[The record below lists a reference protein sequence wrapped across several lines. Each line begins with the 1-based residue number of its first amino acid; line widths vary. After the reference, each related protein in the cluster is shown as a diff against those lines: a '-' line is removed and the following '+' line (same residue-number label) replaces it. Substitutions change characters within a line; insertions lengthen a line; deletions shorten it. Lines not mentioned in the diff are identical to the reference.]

1 MSGLSLVC
9 LFVLAQVPPVPPPPV
24 ARPNVVVGGVQSG
37 PAGQARDQN
46 QRMPLI
52 GKGSLSGIVVNE
64 SGRPVKGA
72 RVSLGGGAVTRTEM
86 SNASGAFLFDK
97 LPEGRYS
104 INASRQ
110 RYLSSS
116 YGQKKPERSGT
127 TIQLADGE
135 QKKELKVTLFS
146 GAVITGVVYGDD
158 GEPVQNAQVRA
169 MKYSMRT
176 GVRRLQTANNASTDD
191 RGVYRLYGLTP
202 GEYVINAT
210 SQNQEF
216 GPQMT
221 LEMAMAIERAS
232 QAAAAAG
239 SDPNIRTN
247 LTNGVL
253 SLPGGQTIE
262 TPAPVTFAPTY
273 YPGATSPSGA
283 MSVTVAGGDERQ
295 GIDITLMKVQTA
307 TITGMVV
314 SSTGA
319 LPQSVT
325 ITLQPVDE
333 AAQGLGLSSA
343 RVTPDGRFTLRNV
356 PPGQYNVIA
365 RATVTNRVEMPGGA
379 GGGAGARPL
388 EQVAGA
394 QNFVTTTQ
402 TVTTGRTQVSV
413 DGSALS
419 GVIVTLDGGRSV
431 SGRVVFE
438 GGMPPDMTRSR
449 VTVSLQLSGGA
460 TPGTPPPPPALVAS
474 DGSFKITNVSP
485 GRYTL
490 RVSGAAGFALKSS
503 MVRGRDSLD
512 YPFEVENDD
521 ISDGLVTMVPG
532 AGWVGTE
539 LGGTITDQTGQP
551 AVDYTIVV
559 FSSDQ
564 RFWTPGSRR
573 ILTSRPATDGKYS
586 VRGLPA
592 GDYQIAALAD
602 LEPGMQYDLDFLKA
616 LLPASTRVTL
626 GDGAK
631 VTQDLRIT
639 VQGAELI
646 FPSPA
651 STASLQSRTSSRR

>member
-1 MSGLSLVC
+1 MSNFHMPGLSLVC
-9 LFVLAQVPPVPPPPV
+9 LFVLAQTPPVPPPPV
-24 ARPNVVVGGVQSG
+24 PRPAAGGLQSS
-37 PAGQARDQN
+37 PTGQPRDPN
-46 QRMPLI
+46 QRLPLI
-52 GKGSLSGIVVNE
+52 GKGSLAGIVVNE

-72 RVSLGGGAVTRTEM
+72 RVSLGGGAVSRSEI
-86 SNASGAFLFDK
+86 SGPSGAFLFDK

-104 INASRQ
+104 INANRQ

-135 QKKELKVTLFS
+135 QKKDLKITLFS

-176 GVRRLQTANNASTDD
+176 GVRRLQQSNSVSTDD

-202 GEYVINAT
+202 GEYVVSAL
-210 SQNQEF
+210 SQNQDF
-216 GPQMT
+216 NSQMT
-221 LEMAMAIERAS
+221 LEMAMAIEKAS

-247 LTNGVL
+247 FVNGML

-262 TPAPVTFAPTY
+262 APAPVTFAPTY
-273 YPGATSPSGA
+273 YPGAISPSGA
-283 MSVTVAGGDERQ
+283 MSVTVAGGEERQ

-307 TITGMVV
+307 TVTGMVV

-333 AAQGLGLSSA
+333 AAQGMGLSSA
-343 RVTPDGRFTLRNV
+343 RATPDGRFTLRNV
-356 PPGQYNVIA
+356 PPGQYSVVA
-365 RATVTNRVEMPGGA
+365 RATTVNRVEVPLPAGGA
-379 GGGAGARPL
+379 GGAAAARVA
-388 EQVAGA
+388 ETQMVAG
-394 QNFVTTTQ
+394 QNMVTTTQ
-402 TVTTGRTQVSV
+402 TVSTGRTAISV

-449 VTVSLQLSGGA
+449 VTASLQLSGGA
-460 TPGTPPPPPALVAS
+460 TPGTPSPPPALVAV

-490 RVSGAAGFALKSS
+490 RVSGASSFALKSS

-521 ISDGLVTMVPG
+521 ITDGLVTMV
-532 AGWVGTE
+532 AGYVPTE
-539 LGGTITDQTGQP
+539 LGGTITDQTAQP

-564 RFWTPGSRR
+564 RFWGPGSRR

-592 GDYQIAALAD
+592 GD
-602 LEPGMQYDLDFLKA
+602 
-616 LLPASTRVTL
+616 
-626 GDGAK
+626 
-631 VTQDLRIT
+631 
-639 VQGAELI
+639 
-646 FPSPA
+646 
-651 STASLQSRTSSRR
+651 